1 MWQHNAVDF
10 ILLVARTNLMVK
22 IGQLQIICR
31 HIHQGTKRLR
41 QTVNGVLMH
50 VDRFFYLH
58 VHRDPSSVKSFRN
71 SANVFIKVLASIIG
85 DLDENLLKT
94 GDKST
99 KISAYIM
106 YAAFII
112 YVSITPMNLLVGIA
126 VTDIQDLKKISRHS
140 ASKCQI
146 NIIGSIE
153 RLMFKSFWPQYIN
166 KNPSISS
173 LPLKKIHL
181 RINRL
186 IE

>member
-1 MWQHNAVDF
+1 
-10 ILLVARTNLMVK
+10 MVK

-71 SANVFIKVLASIIG
+71 PANVFIKVLTSIIE

-99 KISAYIM
+99 KINAYIIM

-126 VTDIQDLKKISRHS
+126 VNDIQGLKKISRHS

-146 NIIGSIE
+146 NITGSIE
-153 RLMFKSFWPQYIN
+153 RLMFKSFWPHYIN
-166 KNPSISS
+166 KNPSIS
-173 LPLKKIHL
+173 
-181 RINRL
+181 
-186 IE
+186 